1 MMSARSLGA
10 AVLFNTPPELPYPGA
25 VVLGQVPLSFS
36 RLHPLVVALLGN
48 LPCLVHWVYT

>member
-1 MMSARSLGA
+1 MLAQSLDA
-10 AVLFNTPPELPYPGA
+10 TVLFNTPPELPHLGA

-36 RLHPLVVALLGN
+36 GLHPSVVALLGN